1 MKHLQFAILPMFAM
15 FCMSASALAQSAP
28 GTTHAIP
35 PWRAQFNGFEGNRPG
50 APVSD
55 ANECAPGYAR
65 PVWGPNSALL
75 GYSCSNYANGS

>member
-1 MKHLQFAILPMFAM
+1 MKHLQFAILAMFAS
-15 FCMSASALAQSAP
+15 SACP
-28 GTTHAIP
+28 RR
-35 PWRAQFNGFEGNRPG
+35 PWLKVLPARPTPHRHGEPSSGFEGNRPG
-50 APVSD
+50 ARVSN